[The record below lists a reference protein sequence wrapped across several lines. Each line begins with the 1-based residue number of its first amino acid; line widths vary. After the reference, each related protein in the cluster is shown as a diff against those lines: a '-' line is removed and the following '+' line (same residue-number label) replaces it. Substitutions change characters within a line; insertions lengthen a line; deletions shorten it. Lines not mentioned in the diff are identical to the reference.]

1 MKIILAKSAGYCFG
15 VRDAVNA
22 AYDISKEHGEV
33 YMLGDIV
40 HNENVVEDLEKKG
53 VKVLENLEGIPE
65 DKPVL
70 FRAHGTSKDV
80 WKKAEDKKMNIIDA
94 TCPLVHDIHREVKEL
109 HAEGRKIII
118 IGDHGHDE
126 VIGIASQV
134 EGAIIIASIEEAQKL
149 RKTKK
154 AGIVSQSTQAIENVQ
169 DIINILMTKVVDLR
183 FINTICFPTKR
194 NHQQIKE
201 LSVITDMMLII
212 GSFTSA
218 NSKRLTE
225 LSLERNKNTYQVTNA
240 TEIDSSWFKNNIN
253 SVGIS
258 AGASTP
264 DWIIDSVI
272 KKVKELTNTTEKEI
286 IHESRVRF

>member
-22 AYDISKEHGEV
+22 AYDVSKEHGEV

-53 VKVLENLEGIPE
+53 VKVVENLEEIPE

-134 EGAIIIASIEEAQKL
+134 EGAIIIASIKEAQKL

-201 LSVITDMMLII
+201 LSVITDMILII